1 MAQAIITLISGYVQL
16 IVDNS
21 ANTATL
27 QWYNGSG
34 WTTVATLGLNSN
46 TSLSVNNGSNSLN
59 GTTTIET
66 LDVTTIPGFPAVSAG
81 LNMTGSGGTHGAVLD
96 LTAIATS
103 SPYMGRSGNFHFP
116 NATAG
121 DAWNVFDNAGN
132 PVLKVL
138 VDGTKAVALDATL
151 SVANAATLSDTLAV
165 TGAVTA
171 GGVNPSNAVTSI
183 AGTTAGTIY
192 WVMPFQGSGYK
203 KAIVFLDAYENDT
216 ATAQTITYP
225 TAFVQVPNVTNP
237 GAVPGVSTT
246 ATTLSID
253 PDTTTA
259 YTAWLV
265 VEGY

>member
-1 MAQAIITLISGYVQL
+1 MAQAVVLNVPNLWQVIVDDTAGTQTFQTYDTTTSAWVTQWTLNLSTGAITLAQGQTVSG
-16 IVDNS
+16 
-21 ANTATL
+21 
-27 QWYNGSG
+27 
-34 WTTVATLGLNSN
+34 
-46 TSLSVNNGSNSLN
+46 
-59 GTTTIET
+59 
-66 LDVTTIPGFPAVSAG
+66 
-81 LNMTGSGGTHGAVLD
+81 
-96 LTAIATS
+96 
-103 SPYMGRSGNFHFP
+103 
-116 NATAG
+116 
-121 DAWNVFDNAGN
+121 
-132 PVLKVL
+132 
-138 VDGTKAVALDATL
+138 
-151 SVANAATLSDTLAV
+151 TLAV
-165 TGAVTA
+165 TGAATLSSTLAVTDAVTA

-253 PDTTTA
+253 PDTTDA
-259 YTAWLV
+259 YTGWIV